1 MLSYYFFLGDRR
13 PWSLRKPM
21 DLTEKLTKLH
31 IQRAPHSN
39 DSNDEGCS
47 NGLLS
52 TADDCEEQ
60 DSDFLRYWPLR
71 AAFESLVF
79 L

>member
-31 IQRAPHSN
+31 IQRAPHKLMTAMTR
-39 DSNDEGCS
+39 GAVRVCS
-47 NGLLS
+47 
-52 TADDCEEQ
+52 
-60 DSDFLRYWPLR
+60 PLQTTVR
-71 AAFESLVF
+71 NRTQTS
-79 L
+79 